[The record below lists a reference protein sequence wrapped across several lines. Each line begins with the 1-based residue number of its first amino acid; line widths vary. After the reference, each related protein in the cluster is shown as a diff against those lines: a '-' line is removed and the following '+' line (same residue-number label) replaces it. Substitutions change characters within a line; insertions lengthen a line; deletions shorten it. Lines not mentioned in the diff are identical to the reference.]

1 MTHVKNREPT
11 IEDMSSLKMVS
22 GFGIS
27 FTNSKIILVP
37 GPSRNCR

>member
-1 MTHVKNREPT
+1 MTHVKNIVPRRED
-11 IEDMSSLKMVS
+11 ISSLKLVS

-27 FTNSKIILVP
+27 FTNSNNILVP